1 MDVNS
6 MEKIPSTAASIG
18 TTFRAG
24 IVTGFPIF
32 LGYLPIA
39 VAYGVLAAQSG
50 MDLLQITAMSVLV
63 FAGASQFM
71 GAEMIGARTGVIE
84 IVIATFI
91 LNFRHFV
98 MSMSFMNK
106 ARPIPMR
113 WKIPLSLGLTDETFA
128 VSSLHGEEANKP
140 HGKVFYAT
148 VILLAYSAWVGG
160 SLLGGLLGEV
170 IPDQLSQSMNIALYA
185 MFIGLLVPSVKK
197 EWRVGLIAIIS
208 MLINFALVNID
219 VSKGWAIVLAT
230 IIGGLF
236 GVILL
241 KGENEK

>member
-6 MEKIPSTAASIG
+6 LEKIPTSSTSIG
-18 TTFRAG
+18 STFRSG
-24 IVTGFPIF
+24 VVTGFPIF

-50 MDLLQITAMSVLV
+50 MTLLQLTAMSVLV

-128 VSSLHGEEANKP
+128 VSSLHGEKAKQP
-140 HGKVFYAT
+140 YGKVFYAT
-148 VILLAYSAWVGG
+148 VIILAYSAWVGG

-185 MFIGLLVPSVKK
+185 MFIGLLIPSVKK
-197 EWRVGLIAIIS
+197 EWRVGLIAMIS
-208 MLINFALVNID
+208 MLINFALVHID

-241 KGENEK
+241 KGEDGK